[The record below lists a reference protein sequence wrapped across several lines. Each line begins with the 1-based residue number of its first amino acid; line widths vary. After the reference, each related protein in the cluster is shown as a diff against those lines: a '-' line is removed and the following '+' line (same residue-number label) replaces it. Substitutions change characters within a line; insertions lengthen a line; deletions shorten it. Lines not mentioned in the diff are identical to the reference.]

1 MNHAPLI
8 RPAGPT
14 VGAHPK
20 RARSTLRQL
29 AGLAVAIVVCALLGC
44 DPVPTDHRV
53 VGTVYIDEP
62 RVPNWPLPQVPDT
75 ATAGVPLEIT
85 IWTVDTGCRDMR
97 QGDTEVTALGRS
109 AIVIPY
115 DILTT
120 YEGGFLLTINDP
132 GCFGTL
138 DAFEHKATVVFEE
151 PGTATIWLL
160 YSTLGGPEPEDNTA
174 DGQQVYTVEVLPAG

>member
-8 RPAGPT
+8 RPAGPSF
-14 VGAHPK
+14 GASPK
-20 RARSTLRQL
+20 PARTLRHL
-29 AGLAVAIVVCALLGC
+29 AGLAVAIVVGALLGC

-62 RVPNWPLPQVPDT
+62 RVPDWPLPLVPDT

-85 IWTVDTGCRDMR
+85 IWTVETDCRDMR
-97 QGDTEVTALGRS
+97 RGDTEVTALGRS

-138 DAFEHKATVVFEE
+138 EAFEHRATVVFEE
-151 PGTATIWLL
+151 PGTAEIRLL

-174 DGQQVYTVEVLPAG
+174 DGQQVYTVEVLPSG